1 MSMSEKVDKPAA
13 KWNTRDFIGYLHAKH
28 KETYGIPYVTNNRG
42 MEAKNLKLMIDEQGA
57 EVTRRFIDK
66 CFAEKKPTL
75 KYPGCNFA
83 FMFSYMRESVL
94 SRVLTEVQ
102 AEQQRAERNEG
113 VDNTW
118 F

>member
-1 MSMSEKVDKPAA
+1 MTTYETKPVA
-13 KWNTRDFIGYLHAKH
+13 KWKTPDFIGYLHAKH

-42 MEAKNLKLMIDEQGA
+42 MEAKNLKRMIDEQGA

-102 AEQQRAERNEG
+102 AEQKRADRNEG
-113 VDNTW
+113 VGDAW

>member
-1 MSMSEKVDKPAA
+1 MICFPSFFRAA
-13 KWNTRDFIGYLHAKH
+13 AVPKIAKLYLHAKH

-83 FMFSYMRESVL
+83 FMFSYMREY
-94 SRVLTEVQ
+94 SRF
-102 AEQQRAERNEG
+102 G
-113 VDNTW
+113 S
-118 F
+118 

>member
-1 MSMSEKVDKPAA
+1 MTTYESKPVA

-42 MEAKNLKLMIDEQGA
+42 MEAKNLKLMIDEQ
-57 EVTRRFIDK
+57 
-66 CFAEKKPTL
+66 
-75 KYPGCNFA
+75 
-83 FMFSYMRESVL
+83 
-94 SRVLTEVQ
+94 
-102 AEQQRAERNEG
+102 RAERNEG

>member
-1 MSMSEKVDKPAA
+1 MNISTKEVTKMTTYESKPVA

-42 MEAKNLKLMIDEQGA
+42 MEAKNLKLMIDEQ
-57 EVTRRFIDK
+57 
-66 CFAEKKPTL
+66 
-75 KYPGCNFA
+75 
-83 FMFSYMRESVL
+83 
-94 SRVLTEVQ
+94 
-102 AEQQRAERNEG
+102 RAERNEG